1 MNYSGLEDG
10 VQATQERSRDAD
22 ETCIL
27 QARDDD
33 GSDQDGTGG
42 KGRTWLVLDVFLWL
56 SPQSF
61 LVN

>member
-1 MNYSGLEDG
+1 M
-10 VQATQERSRDAD
+10 QATQGRSRDAD
-22 ETCIL
+22 ETYIL
-27 QARDDD
+27 QAGDDD

-61 LVN
+61 LVD